1 MAATLPLG
9 VSTPAPRI
17 VALRQKRR
25 VRDHEKWAE
34 YPPCDMGKT
43 KLFGRQGGPRYRPRR
58 AAKTTFIRP
67 TSAELLVQDSRR
79 ERSRSSME
87 HSQVIRGHQS
97 RFGGTFLGWKAR
109 GEVVHSHEALEHD
122 MWIAGGFH
130 VLTHKPL
137 NNPATYQTSMPRAVA
152 HNMHNLNQRE
162 YVKGSITGCACSQ

>member
-97 RFGGTFLGWKAR
+97 RFGGTFLGWKA
-109 GEVVHSHEALEHD
+109 EAPRVQK
-122 MWIAGGFH
+122 AGF
-130 VLTHKPL
+130 LTSEARLASELTPG
-137 NNPATYQTSMPRAVA
+137 PGPP
-152 HNMHNLNQRE
+152 
-162 YVKGSITGCACSQ
+162 